1 MKKNPIFLLL
11 LLLLIIILSSLIPI
25 TKCDDN
31 DDDEDLITKI
41 CKETPLE
48 SLCLS
53 TLQPISDL
61 PNIDTKV
68 LANFMAT
75 TVLKN
80 ATDTLNYIE
89 GLIKQTQDPQQERAL
104 AVCAE
109 LYIPVVKYVLPQ
121 AIEALSR
128 GQFGFAKYNIADVGK
143 QADNCEKG
151 FSGSSAKSPL
161 TDRNTLVRNLSDI
174 VVAIINV
181 LVKG

>member
-11 LLLLIIILSSLIPI
+11 LLQIIILSSLIPL

-75 TVLKN
+75 TVLNN
-80 ATDTLNYIE
+80 ATDNLNYIE
-89 GLIKQTQDPQQERAL
+89 GLIKQTQDPEEERAL
-104 AVCAE
+104 ADCAE

-121 AIEALSR
+121 AIEAPSR
-128 GQFGFAKYNIADVGK
+128 GQVGFAKYNIADVGK

-151 FSGSSAKSPL
+151 FSGTSAKSPL
-161 TDRNTLVRNLSDI
+161 TDRNKLVRNLSDI